1 MSPLGAVDIANQYA
15 RVAFPGF
22 AKLVCPK
29 LVLPGGNTCFGRK
42 TELFRLEYVAVRQ
55 ARGQW
60 MAADQGFK

>member
-22 AKLVCPK
+22 AKLVC
-29 LVLPGGNTCFGRK
+29 LAHVLPGGNAGFGQT
-42 TELFRLEYVAVRQ
+42 TECFRLEYVAVRQ
-55 ARGQW
+55 AHGQW